1 MQDGSKLCRCGH
13 TLDDHHCWW
22 IRGGGMFADECEF
35 YGFNE
40 TGGMQYV
47 DGRWVD
53 HCQRF
58 RPIPWEVSAD
68 GTTELGSPD

>member
-1 MQDGSKLCRCGH
+1 
-13 TLDDHHCWW
+13 
-22 IRGGGMFADECEF
+22 MFADECEF

-47 DGRWVD
+47 DGKWVD